1 MELAMRQLDQTGGY
15 SAARAYASRADTGS
29 VFGQTMA
36 LVAVT
41 AGLFTLG
48 AYLGRHLSSTAG
60 LLLFVASFVCLIGL
74 NVAVRQSEQ
83 LALGLLFGFGLLLG
97 LAMAPTVAYYA
108 QTSADTVWQAGGAT
122 ALFIAGSACAGY
134 ATKRDLSRLARASS
148 WALIGLIAFGIVMI
162 FASIPHGSV
171 IYAVM
176 GLAIFAG
183 LTMYD
188 FQRIR
193 TARGTESPVVLAA
206 SIFLDILN
214 VLQLFL
220 MLFGRSRR

>member
-1 MELAMRQLDQTGGY
+1 MRQLDHTDGY
-15 SAARAYASRADTGS
+15 GAARAYVTRSDTGS

-48 AYLGRHLSSTAG
+48 AYLGRNLSSSAG
-60 LLLFVASFVCLIGL
+60 LLLFVASFVCLFGL
-74 NVAVRQSEQ
+74 NSAVRQSEQ
-83 LALGLLFGFGLLLG
+83 LTLGLLFGFGLLLG

-108 QTSADTVWQAGGAT
+108 DTSADTVWQAGGAT

-134 ATKRDLSRLARASS
+134 ATKRDLSRLARASF
-148 WALIGLIAFGIVMI
+148 WALIGLITFGIVMI
-162 FASIPHGSV
+162 FVSIPNGSV
-171 IYAVM
+171 IYAVV

-193 TARGTESPVVLAA
+193 TARGIESPALLAA

-214 VLQLFL
+214 VFQFFL

>member
-1 MELAMRQLDQTGGY
+1 MRQLDDTGGY
-15 SAARAYASRADTGS
+15 GAARAYATRGDTGS

-48 AYLGRHLSSTAG
+48 AYLGRNLSSTAG
-60 LLLFVASFVCLIGL
+60 LLLFVASFVCLMGL
-74 NVAVRQSEQ
+74 NSAVRQSEQ
-83 LALGLLFGFGLLLG
+83 LALGLLFGFGLLG
-97 LAMAPTVAYYA
+97 LAMAPTVAYYGD
-108 QTSADTVWQAGGAT
+108 TSADTVWQAGGAT

-134 ATKRDLSRLARASS
+134 ATKRDLSRLARVSF

-162 FASIPHGSV
+162 FVSIPNGSV
-171 IYAVM
+171 IYAVV

-193 TARGTESPVVLAA
+193 TARGSESPVLLAA

-214 VLQLFL
+214 VFQLFL